1 MLISIEEVVM
11 KEVKELMGLGKS
23 YEVLKIDE
31 VKEEKQIVKYIY
43 IEKIT
48 KKRDAQYVIVIQN
61 QYMTN

>member
-23 YEVLKIDE
+23 YEVLKVDE

-48 KKRDAQYVIVIQN
+48 QKRDAQYVIVIQN